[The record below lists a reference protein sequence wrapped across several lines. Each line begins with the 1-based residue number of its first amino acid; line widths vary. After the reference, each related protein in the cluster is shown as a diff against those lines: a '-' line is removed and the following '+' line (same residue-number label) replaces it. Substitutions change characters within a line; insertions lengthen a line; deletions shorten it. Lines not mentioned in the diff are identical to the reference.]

1 MSSHVSQRA
10 QNIVRMTMADM
21 ANLADA
27 RPGAFRLENADTNLM
42 PPEHVLEATREA
54 VGVDRYNSYLPLH
67 GLPELREA
75 VAERYRRD
83 AGLRYDAD
91 GEVVITSGAGEA
103 MLCSLLAL
111 VNPGEKVLL
120 TNPTYSGMAQRVR
133 LANGV
138 QVFTNLR
145 EEKSWHLDL
154 EDLERKAAGCK
165 VIFYISPS
173 MPTGAVFTEEETR
186 VIGETAERN
195 DAVVV
200 FNASLD
206 KIVYDGRRTVNPAG
220 LKDMKDRTITIGSV
234 SKTYNMIGWRVG
246 WAAGP
251 QHLIKAVE
259 NVHIFNGIMPS
270 GITQAGATAALTGP
284 QEWVEEAVQAYQ
296 ERRDML
302 VEALEKIPG
311 ISLVKPEG
319 GYYFIANIKKLGVKS
334 PEFCTKLLEEKN
346 VATTPMVAWGSDDFG
361 YDHVRFIFTNESEER
376 LQTAGKLIQEFV
388 QEHYHPSRE

>member
-1 MSSHVSQRA
+1 MSSHISQRA
-10 QNIVRMTMADM
+10 KNIVRMTMADM

-27 RPGAFRLENADTNLM
+27 RTEAFRLENADTNLT
-42 PPEHVLEATREA
+42 PPAHVLEATRRA
-54 VGVDRYNSYLPLH
+54 VGIDRYNSYLPLH
-67 GLPELREA
+67 GLRELREA
-75 VAERYRRD
+75 IVRRYHED
-83 AGLRYDAD
+83 SGMRYDAE

-103 MLCSLLAL
+103 MLSTLLAL

-138 QVFTNLR
+138 QVFTNLQ
-145 EEKSWHLDL
+145 EEEGWHLDL
-154 EDLERKAAGCK
+154 EDLQQKAAGCK

-186 VIGETAERN
+186 VIAETAQKN
-195 DAVVV
+195 DAVIV

-234 SKTYNMIGWRVG
+234 SKNYNMIGWRVG
-246 WAAGP
+246 WAVGP
-251 QHLIKAVE
+251 HNLIKAIE

-270 GITQAGATAALTGP
+270 GITQAGATAALNGP
-284 QEWVEEAVQAYQ
+284 QEWVEEAVKVYQ
-296 ERRDML
+296 KRRDIL
-302 VEALEKIPG
+302 AEALEKIPG

-319 GYYFIANIKKLGVKS
+319 GYYFIVNIRKLGVKS
-334 PEFCTKLLEEKN
+334 PEFCTRLLEEKN
-346 VATTPMVAWGSDDFG
+346 VAATPMVAWGSDDFG
-361 YDHVRFIFTNESEER
+361 LEHVRFIFTNESEEG
-376 LQTAGKLIQEFV
+376 LQKAGKLIQEFI
-388 QEHYHPSRE
+388 QENYRN